1 MHVKEPRAT
10 EKRKSANGSNRASY
24 PVTLRIHTSRPSGAL
39 VQSPAA
45 PAGTRRIGQIMN
57 SSSTVSAELGLRLV
71 VPQQTIVPLM
81 ASLYYSREDPYAI
94 RIAFHVGL
102 DEPVEWIFA
111 RDLLSTGIEGREGQG
126 DVQVWP
132 SSGTE
137 GGAPGSVLN
146 LELSSPFGQAHFEA
160 PVKDVSDFLHKTY
173 QIVPV
178 GHESDHVNVE
188 AELTDLLRQAS

>member
-1 MHVKEPRAT
+1 
-10 EKRKSANGSNRASY
+10 
-24 PVTLRIHTSRPSGAL
+24 
-39 VQSPAA
+39 
-45 PAGTRRIGQIMN
+45 MN

-81 ASLYYSREDPYAI
+81 ASLFYSREDPYAI

-111 RDLLSTGIEGREGQG
+111 RDLMARGIEGREGLG

-132 SSGTE
+132 SAGTE
-137 GGAPGSVLN
+137 GGEPGSVLN

-160 PVKDVSDFLHKTY
+160 PVKDVADFLRKTY
-173 QIVPV
+173 QIVAA
-178 GHESDHVNVE
+178 GEEADHVDVE